1 MNCISEASLGAMLG
15 IPALTPLTLTAMCRG
30 LRPVF
35 HPAPHIS
42 GRLKAFSGGLQSAFD
57 ALGIKVESPE
67 AASGADGRI
76 LPGRVV
82 FSPGVLPDHELAIN
96 RVSTLYNNMIVG
108 IYDEPPPLSSQSG
121 AQERLDAIVARLA
134 RDMVHILIY
143 VTAES
148 WTICTMNGG
157 VAEFHT
163 PLPSVE
169 DVRSTLV
176 PKLTA
181 QVVPPRPED
190 FILRKGEL
198 DTSSP
203 FFLAAAEDFRS
214 SGRLW
219 ERSPELLTHTSTD
232 SLEYRSGYYRRIVR
246 RYLDE
251 RSGMSYGFFARQLP
265 VRVEAAVPVAYGDTY
280 GMEPVKDPGGLRVPV
295 RVGGRVYM
303 IKVPTVR
310 VLTTRSGC
318 RKTAVEPLRD
328 LLEIGMENGRAYIST
343 PAHGE
348 ESPAPRPSFDTL
360 TILAH
365 ALGNALVAAVLL
377 SILPD
382 PVFARLLGE
391 SGASL
396 THWHGYPEEA
406 TLPEGYFMHGTAN
419 PPVSCSTP
427 QSAAYSLLGKIDA
440 LERALQAGGVRAGG
454 AAGYR
459 GDVHVEPNHGTNIV
473 GVLSLSETAAA
484 LNPENGKPAAA
495 GSIQSSS
502 ADGSTQ
508 GHRP

>member
-1 MNCISEASLGAMLG
+1 MNSISEASLGAMLG
-15 IPALTPLTLTAMCRG
+15 IPAGTPLTIPAMCRG

-35 HPAPHIS
+35 YPAPNMS
-42 GRLKAFSGGLQSAFD
+42 GRLKVFVRSLQSAFE
-57 ALGIKVESPE
+57 ALGIKTESPE
-67 AASGADGRI
+67 TASGPDGRI
-76 LPGRVV
+76 LAGRVV
-82 FSPGVLPDHELAIN
+82 IAPGIFPDNELAIN
-96 RVSTLYNNMIVG
+96 RVSTLYNNIIVG
-108 IYDEPPPLSSQSG
+108 IYDEPPPLSGQSG

-157 VAEFHT
+157 VAVFQT
-163 PLPSVE
+163 PLPCVE

-181 QVVPPRPED
+181 QVVPPRPKD
-190 FILRKGEL
+190 FMIREGEL
-198 DTSSP
+198 STRSP
-203 FFLAAAEDFRS
+203 FFLEAAEDFRI

-219 ERSPELLTHTSTD
+219 ERSPVLLTHTSTD
-232 SLEYRSGYYRRIVR
+232 NLEYRSGYYRRIVR

-265 VRVEAAVPVAYGDTY
+265 VRVEAAVPVAYEDVS
-280 GMEPVKDPGGLRVPV
+280 GMAPVKDPGGLRVPV
-295 RVGGRVYM
+295 RVEGTVYM

-328 LLEIGMENGRAYIST
+328 LLEIGMEDGRPYITT
-343 PAHGE
+343 PALSE
-348 ESPAPRPSFDTL
+348 EGTTPRPSFDSL

-365 ALGNALVAAVLL
+365 ALGNALVASILL
-377 SILPD
+377 SINPGST
-382 PVFARLLGE
+382 FARRLGE

-396 THWHGYPEEA
+396 THWHGYPEEEN
-406 TLPEGYFMHGTAN
+406 LPDGYFMHGTAN

-427 QSAAYSLLGKIDA
+427 QSAAYSIIGKIEG
-440 LERALQAGGVRAGG
+440 LEQALQAKSACTGG
-454 AAGYR
+454 AAGYM
-459 GDVHVEPNHGTNIV
+459 GDVHVEPNHGTNII

-484 LNPENGKPAAA
+484 LNP
-495 GSIQSSS
+495 
-502 ADGSTQ
+502 
-508 GHRP
+508 